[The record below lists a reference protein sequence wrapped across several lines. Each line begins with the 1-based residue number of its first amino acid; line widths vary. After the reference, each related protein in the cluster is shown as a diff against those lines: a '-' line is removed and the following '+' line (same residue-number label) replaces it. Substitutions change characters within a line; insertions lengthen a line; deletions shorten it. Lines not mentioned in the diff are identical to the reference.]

1 MYGSESLYGTS
12 MLYQLSL
19 FVWERKIGPSC
30 IVLVSVKVM
39 VIQHIKHNFFSYSN
53 AELELYNLRYKQ
65 YSCTMDLNY
74 KYNIGYVMKTD
85 KTC

>member
-1 MYGSESLYGTS
+1 
-12 MLYQLSL
+12 
-19 FVWERKIGPSC
+19 
-30 IVLVSVKVM
+30 M

-53 AELELYNLRYKQ
+53 AELELYNLSYKQ
-65 YSCTMDLNY
+65 YSCNMDLNY

>member
-1 MYGSESLYGTS
+1 MV
-12 MLYQLSL
+12 YQCFISCHYL
-19 FVWERKIGPSC
+19 FGKERSALL
-30 IVLVSVKVM
+30 VLVSVKVM

-53 AELELYNLRYKQ
+53 AELQLYNLSYKQ
-65 YSCTMDLNY
+65 YSCNMDLNY